1 MNKKILIMVLALLVV
16 VAGIVFLAFKKSGNN
31 NGGGNTE
38 SLDGIILF
46 YGQGC
51 SHCANVDKYIAENNV
66 KERVTFAELEV
77 FSNEDNAELLRDK
90 AVICG
95 LATNSIGVPFLWD
108 GSKCMVGDQDII
120 KFFKEKMG
128 G

>member
-1 MNKKILIMVLALLVV
+1 MKKNILIVAGLLII
-16 VAGIVFLAFKKSGNN
+16 AGIVVFAVFSRKNN
-31 NGGGNTE
+31 NPGGGNTE

-51 SHCANVDKYIAENNV
+51 PHCANVDKYIAENNV
-66 KERVTFAELEV
+66 KDKVTFAELEV
-77 FSNEDNAELLRDK
+77 FLNKDNAKLLEEK

-95 LATNSIGVPFLWD
+95 LATDSIGVPFLWD
-108 GSKCMVGDQDII
+108 GSKCISGDQDII
-120 KFFKEKMG
+120 NFFKEKIG